1 MKREKLTFL
10 APESKSP
17 LKQRNVCV
25 KSTASGIRIPV
36 LLDDWIGVR
45 LVEPR
50 KQSFNSSTVFTN
62 IYIHGAFVAIRV
74 PCGARGD
81 ARMSKF
87 LLGDVQD
94 VLQEFPVE
102 REWTFGCG
110 TFHPALDG
118 RLSGVTR

>member
-1 MKREKLTFL
+1 MLT
-10 APESKSP
+10 
-17 LKQRNVCV
+17 
-25 KSTASGIRIPV
+25 
-36 LLDDWIGVR
+36 
-45 LVEPR
+45 
-50 KQSFNSSTVFTN
+50 
-62 IYIHGAFVAIRV
+62 
-74 PCGARGD
+74 GARGD

>member
-1 MKREKLTFL
+1 M
-10 APESKSP
+10 
-17 LKQRNVCV
+17 
-25 KSTASGIRIPV
+25 
-36 LLDDWIGVR
+36 R

-74 PCGARGD
+74 PCLFEVNNACPCRQFVARNLSSRVGVLTGARGD